1 MARELTLEIV
11 TPEKIAFTGVVE
23 EVTIPGT
30 EG

>member
-1 MARELTLEIV
+1 MAEEFLLEIV
-11 TPEKIAFTGVVE
+11 TPEKMTFSGQVE